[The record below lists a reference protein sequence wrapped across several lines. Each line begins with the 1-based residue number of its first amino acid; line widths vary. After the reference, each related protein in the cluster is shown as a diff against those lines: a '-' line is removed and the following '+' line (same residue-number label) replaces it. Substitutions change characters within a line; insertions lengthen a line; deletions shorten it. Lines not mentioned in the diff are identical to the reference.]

1 MRQVRAVAATMA
13 RNSADAEDLV
23 QETYAKAYASFHQ
36 FRPGT
41 NGRAWLLRIL
51 TNTFIKDYRRR
62 QREPVRVT
70 MTGAEDWQAAR
81 AGPGAG
87 MLRRSAEDVALARLP
102 DSSVAHALN
111 QLPREFRIAV
121 YLADIEGLSYREIAA
136 FMDCPIGTVMS
147 RLHRARGQLRGMLA
161 EVAVERGI
169 LRRAGCEARL

>member
-62 QREPVRVT
+62 
-70 MTGAEDWQAAR
+70 
-81 AGPGAG
+81 
-87 MLRRSAEDVALARLP
+87 LP

-147 RLHRARGQLRGMLA
+147 RLHRARGQLRGMLT